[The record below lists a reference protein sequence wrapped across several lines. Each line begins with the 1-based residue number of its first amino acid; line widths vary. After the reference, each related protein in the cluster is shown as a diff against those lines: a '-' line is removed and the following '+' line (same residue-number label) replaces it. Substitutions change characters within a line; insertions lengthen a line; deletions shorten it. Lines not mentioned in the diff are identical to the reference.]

1 MTINDLDI
9 WRSANDL
16 IKQHGEDAAIH
27 AVMMAD
33 ELLGSGD
40 VAAETARAAT
50 IRL

>member
-1 MTINDLDI
+1 MTLKDLNI
-9 WRSANDL
+9 CRSANIL
-16 IKQHGEDAAIH
+16 IRQHGEDAAIH

>member
-1 MTINDLDI
+1 MISELEI
-9 WRSANDL
+9 YRSANIL
-16 IKQHGEDAAIH
+16 IKQHSEHAAIH